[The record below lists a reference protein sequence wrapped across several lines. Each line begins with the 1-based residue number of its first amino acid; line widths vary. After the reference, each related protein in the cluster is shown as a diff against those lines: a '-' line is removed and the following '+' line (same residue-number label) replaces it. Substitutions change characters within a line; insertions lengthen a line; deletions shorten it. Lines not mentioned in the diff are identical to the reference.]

1 MSAFSNLSRREK
13 ILVGIVLPMVVLLVG
28 YKFVWVPLATARDQ
42 MRVNIAAYR
51 LVQDTAALAL
61 HGGVVA
67 PTPVND
73 TPLPTRIT
81 RSAQDTGLVVRR
93 IEPEG
98 SGTRVTLDETPFSTV
113 MLWIANLEDQHDVSL
128 RAIEMDRRP
137 TPGMVSAR
145 LLLDTA
151 Q

>member
-28 YKFVWVPLATARDQ
+28 YKFVWAPLATARVQ
-42 MRVNIAAYR
+42 LRVNIAAYR

-81 RSAQDTGLVVRR
+81 RSTQDTGLVVRR

-113 MLWIANLEDQHDVSL
+113 MLWIANLEDEHDVSL

-145 LLLDTA
+145 LLLDTT